1 MGSEM
6 CIRDRHDVI
15 DSDDD
20 ELLIVRF
27 NVTVLSHPTAF
38 VPVQVY
44 TPDAVYVVPFQY
56 KLSHDEIDTVDDD
69 ELLIVRFNTAELSHP
84 TAFVPIQVY
93 APDDVYVFP
102 FQA

>member
-1 MGSEM
+1 MVCEEN
-6 CIRDRHDVI
+6 
-15 DSDDD
+15 

-44 TPDAVYVVPFQY
+44 TPDVVYVVPFQC
-56 KLSHDEIDTVDDD
+56 KLSHDEIDTVDGYD
-69 ELLIVRFNTAELSHP
+69 LLIVRFNTTVLSHP
-84 TAFVPIQVY
+84 TVFVPIQVY